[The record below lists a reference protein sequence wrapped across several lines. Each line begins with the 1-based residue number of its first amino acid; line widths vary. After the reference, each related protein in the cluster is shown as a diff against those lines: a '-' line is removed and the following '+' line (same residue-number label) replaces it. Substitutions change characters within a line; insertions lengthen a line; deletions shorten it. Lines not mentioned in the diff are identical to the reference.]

1 MSAVSNRRNLFF
13 ATAFLVIL
21 LDQITKELAIFFLTP
36 GTSVPFIGEIIR
48 FRLVYN
54 DSAAFSLSFG
64 ATWILAIISIL
75 AVLGLLWYGPKVKT
89 TLWGLIAGFVTG
101 GAAGNGIDRVL
112 REPQLFSGHVVDFIQ
127 VPLNF
132 PIFNLADSFLVIGV
146 ALMIYRTLRGDQIG
160 GGVGK

>member
-1 MSAVSNRRNLFF
+1 
-13 ATAFLVIL
+13 
-21 LDQITKELAIFFLTP
+21 
-36 GTSVPFIGEIIR
+36 
-48 FRLVYN
+48 
-54 DSAAFSLSFG
+54 
-64 ATWILAIISIL
+64 
-75 AVLGLLWYGPKVKT
+75 VKT
-89 TLWGLIAGFVTG
+89 TLWALIAGFVMG

-127 VPLNF
+127 VPFNF